1 MNNFE
6 ERMNEN
12 LENFGSLSLMG
23 KFKTAFM
30 MAICS
35 VIGLTGL
42 LAILAGM
49 FFLSEIVVAMSH

>member
-42 LAILAGM
+42 VVILAGM

>member
-1 MNNFE
+1 
-6 ERMNEN
+6 MNEN

-42 LAILAGM
+42 VVILAGM